1 LFWHKTS
8 NTVCL
13 NTNKGEQNETNI
25 VPGAN
30 QSDGGK
36 QMTREQMHE
45 EFGHCDSLECQ
56 ECCEHNECDHYIC
69 LDCGK
74 ELDPGVFIDKVMDY
88 REDRE

>member
-1 LFWHKTS
+1 LAPFLQGVY
-8 NTVCL
+8 VCL
-13 NTNKGEQNETNI
+13 NTNKGEQ
-25 VPGAN
+25 
-30 QSDGGK
+30 K

-88 REDRE
+88 SEDRE